1 LPTASLA
8 SEVWNSR
15 RPQTPMPIPL
25 LTNITLELVRRMARL
40 YLRGIRGRPRSTVE
54 DDESQIGGGEDED
67 QRPEPKAISQQP
79 AGTQQNEV
87 ATMIGINEVV
97 LSGVLAREGELRY
110 TPEGKAILLFTLA
123 GESLALHSH
132 GEVRSVPFYLPVK
145 LFGPRAEDFASLER
159 GRGLLVHGAL
169 SYSSWQTAAGEKRS
183 RLEVIAQTIF
193 EVESGEVIEDA
204 SGGVRRLAGINYA
217 VISGNLTRDVQSR
230 STNDGTSVAG
240 LLLAVNER
248 VKRHGQAA
256 EQTHFVEVTLWG
268 ELADA
273 NAHLAKGAGVLAMGR
288 LLNDSW
294 TDREGHKRS
303 ALKLE
308 GSHLET
314 MTKKV
319 VPPLGAF
326 NPNRFSS
333 PSPEMV
339 ASAATPCHSKSEAQR
354 LPSPS
359 NRR

>member
-1 LPTASLA
+1 
-8 SEVWNSR
+8 
-15 RPQTPMPIPL
+15 MPIPL
-25 LTNITLELVRRMARL
+25 LTRITLEGVRRMARL
-40 YLRGIRGRPRSTVE
+40 YLRGIRGRLIPTVE

-79 AGTQQNEV
+79 AGSDQNEV

-110 TPEGKAILLFTLA
+110 TPEGKAILMFTLA

-145 LFGPRAEDFASLER
+145 LFGPRAEDIASLEP
-159 GRGLLVHGAL
+159 GRGLLVDGAL
-169 SYSSWQTAAGEKRS
+169 SYSSWQTDAGEKRS

-193 EVESGEVIEDA
+193 EVEVGEVIEDA
-204 SGGVRRLAGINYA
+204 SGGVRALGGINHA
-217 VISGNLTRDVQSR
+217 VICGNLTRDAQSR

-240 LLLAVNER
+240 LLLAVNQR
-248 VKRHGQAA
+248 VKRHGQSA

-273 NAHLAKGAGVLAMGR
+273 NAHLVKGTGVLAMGR

-294 TDREGHKRS
+294 TDREGHKRH

-308 GSHLET
+308 ASQLET
-314 MTKKV
+314 MVKKV
-319 VPPLGAF
+319 IPPVGAF
-326 NPNRFSS
+326 NPNRFSG
-333 PSPEMV
+333 PNPEMV
-339 ASAATPCHSKSEAQR
+339 ATAATPRHVKLSPQR
-354 LPSPS
+354 LPNPG
-359 NRR
+359 RR

>member
-1 LPTASLA
+1 
-8 SEVWNSR
+8 
-15 RPQTPMPIPL
+15 MPIPL
-25 LTNITLELVRRMARL
+25 LTRITLEMVRRMARL
-40 YLRGIRGRPRSTVE
+40 YLCCIKGQPRPNNE
-54 DDESQIGGGEDED
+54 EDESQIGGGEGED
-67 QRPEPKAISQQP
+67 QRLEPKAISHQP
-79 AGTQQNEV
+79 AGSDQNEV

-110 TPEGKAILLFTLA
+110 TPEGKAILMFTLA

-145 LFGPRAEDFASLER
+145 LFGSRAEDFASLGP

-169 SYSSWQTAAGEKRS
+169 SYSSWQTDAGEKRS

-193 EVESGEVIEDA
+193 EVEAGEVLEDA
-204 SGGVRRLAGINYA
+204 SGGVRALTGINHA
-217 VISGNLTRDVQSR
+217 VISGNLTRDLQSR

-268 ELADA
+268 DLADA
-273 NAHLAKGAGVLAMGR
+273 NAHLAKGAGVLAIGR
-288 LLNDSW
+288 LLNDAW
-294 TDREGHKRS
+294 TDREGHKRH

-308 GSHLET
+308 ASHLET
-314 MTKKV
+314 MVKK
-319 VPPLGAF
+319 PAPQPGAF

-333 PSPEMV
+333 PSPEV
-339 ASAATPCHSKSEAQR
+339 VTSAATRSSRSGPQR

-359 NRR
+359 SRR

>member
-1 LPTASLA
+1 
-8 SEVWNSR
+8 
-15 RPQTPMPIPL
+15 MPIPL
-25 LTNITLELVRRMARL
+25 LTDITLEVVRRMARF
-40 YLRGIRGRPRSTVE
+40 YLLGIQGRPRPNNE
-54 DDESQIGGGEDED
+54 EDESPIGGGKHEDR
-67 QRPEPKAISQQP
+67 RPEPREISQH
-79 AGTQQNEV
+79 AARSEQNEV
-87 ATMIGINEVV
+87 TNMIGINEVV

-110 TPEGKAILLFTLA
+110 TPEGKAILMFTLA

-132 GEVRSVPFYLPVK
+132 GEVRSLPFYLPVK
-145 LFGPRAEDFASLER
+145 LFGSRAEDFASLES

-169 SYSSWQTAAGEKRS
+169 SYSSWQTDAGEKRS

-193 EVESGEVIEDA
+193 EVEAGEVIEDT
-204 SGGVRRLAGINYA
+204 SGGVRALGGINHA

-248 VKRHGQAA
+248 VKRHGQSA

-268 ELADA
+268 DLADA
-273 NAHLAKGAGVLAMGR
+273 NADLAKGAGVLAMGR

-308 GSHLET
+308 ASHLET
-314 MTKKV
+314 MVKKV
-319 VPPLGAF
+319 VPSPGAF
-326 NPNRFSS
+326 NLNRFSS

-339 ASAATPCHSKSEAQR
+339 ASGATPRHSKS
-354 LPSPS
+354 
-359 NRR
+359 

>member
-1 LPTASLA
+1 
-8 SEVWNSR
+8 
-15 RPQTPMPIPL
+15 MPIPL
-25 LTNITLELVRRMARL
+25 LTDITLEMVRRMARL
-40 YLRGIRGRPRSTVE
+40 YLHGIQGRLRPNNE
-54 DDESQIGGGEDED
+54 EDESQIGGNEN
-67 QRPEPKAISQQP
+67 QRPEAKTNSQQSI
-79 AGTQQNEV
+79 QNEV
-87 ATMIGINEVV
+87 ANMIGINEVV

-110 TPEGKAILLFTLA
+110 TPEGKAILMFTLA

-145 LFGPRAEDFASLER
+145 LFGPRAEDIASLEP

-169 SYSSWQTAAGEKRS
+169 SYSSWQTDAGEKRS
-183 RLEVIAQTIF
+183 RLEVIAQTMF
-193 EVESGEVIEDA
+193 EVESGEIVEDA
-204 SGGVRRLAGINYA
+204 SGGVRALAGINHA

-248 VKRHGQAA
+248 VKRHGQSA

-268 ELADA
+268 DLADA

-294 TDREGHKRS
+294 TDREGHKRH

-308 GSHLET
+308 VSHLET
-314 MTKKV
+314 MVKK
-319 VPPLGAF
+319 PAPQPGAF
-326 NPNRFSS
+326 NPNRVSNSS
-333 PSPEMV
+333 SEMV
-339 ASAATPCHSKSEAQR
+339 ASGATPSSKSSPQQ

>member
-1 LPTASLA
+1 
-8 SEVWNSR
+8 
-15 RPQTPMPIPL
+15 MPIPL
-25 LTNITLELVRRMARL
+25 LTRITLEVVRRMARL
-40 YLRGIRGRPRSTVE
+40 YLRGIRGRPRPTVE
-54 DDESQIGGGEDED
+54 DDESQIGGGEDEN
-67 QRPEPKAISQQP
+67 QRPKPRVISQQP
-79 AGTQQNEV
+79 AGSNQNEV
-87 ATMIGINEVV
+87 ANMIGINEVV

-110 TPEGKAILLFTLA
+110 TPEGKAILMFTLA

-145 LFGPRAEDFASLER
+145 LFGARAEDIASLEP

-169 SYSSWQTAAGEKRS
+169 SYSSWQTDAGEKRS

-193 EVESGEVIEDA
+193 EVEVGDVLEDA
-204 SGGVRRLAGINYA
+204 SGGLRALGGINHA
-217 VISGNLTRDVQSR
+217 VIGGNLTRDVQSR

-248 VKRHGQAA
+248 VKRHGQTA

-268 ELADA
+268 GLADE

-288 LLNDSW
+288 LLNDAW
-294 TDREGHKRS
+294 TDREGHKRH

-308 GSHLET
+308 ASHLET
-314 MTKKV
+314 MVKK
-319 VPPLGAF
+319 PAPQPGAF

-339 ASAATPCHSKSEAQR
+339 ASAATRSSRFGPQR

-359 NRR
+359 SRR